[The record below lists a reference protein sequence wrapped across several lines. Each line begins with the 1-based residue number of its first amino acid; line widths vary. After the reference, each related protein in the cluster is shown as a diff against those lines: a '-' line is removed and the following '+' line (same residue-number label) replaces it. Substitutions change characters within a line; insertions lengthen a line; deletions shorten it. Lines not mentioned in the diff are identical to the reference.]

1 MEPMAAPPAAQPR
14 RGDVRPASEAAGQVA
29 APLPARP
36 SGTRFGRSLPTI
48 SPEGFERLA
57 LIGVWVLAVT
67 IISGAA
73 VRLTGSGLGCSTW
86 PSCTQTSVVA
96 PLRFHAWVEFGN
108 RLVNAAVTIAALGTV
123 FVALRR
129 RPSRR
134 DLTLLSAGLVVGLL
148 VEVVM
153 GALVVYS
160 KLNPV
165 LVSVHFLLGLAFL
178 AVGVVLHHRAGLP
191 DRRPA
196 PRPMVLPVQ
205 IWLARLVLVGL
216 TVVVSLG
223 TVVTSTGPH
232 GGSPDAPRFHFSLHS
247 VAQLHGSAVEIF
259 LFITLVMLWS
269 LSHFGAPRPV
279 VRRAQVMLVTLA
291 AQAAVGYGQYLSGDP
306 VAVVALHV
314 AGASIAV
321 IATLRFYMG
330 LWDYSAVPQ
339 PAA

>member
-1 MEPMAAPPAAQPR
+1 M
-14 RGDVRPASEAAGQVA
+14 
-29 APLPARP
+29 
-36 SGTRFGRSLPTI
+36 
-48 SPEGFERLA
+48 
-57 LIGVWVLAVT
+57 
-67 IISGAA
+67 
-73 VRLTGSGLGCSTW
+73 
-86 PSCTQTSVVA
+86 
-96 PLRFHAWVEFGN
+96 
-108 RLVNAAVTIAALGTV
+108 
-123 FVALRR
+123 
-129 RPSRR
+129 
-134 DLTLLSAGLVVGLL
+134 VGLL

-205 IWLARLVLVGL
+205 IWLARLMLVGL